1 MTEREKSE
9 TGNKPKIASI
19 DAKIVLLGDT
29 GVGKTSLALRFV
41 QDAFSSRTAPTVGA
55 SFLTKVLY
63 VPISAPFAGIGLNL
77 FIFIAFARLIS
88 DCKIKLRIWDTAGTC
103 PSPFSMHII
112 PFNIIIAFHSI
123 HQGQERFRSLAPMY
137 YRGAC
142 AAVIA
147 FDITREESFKKMQDW
162 VKELQINLS
171 EEIST
176 FSTLASSSLSS
187 LASGPPASSM
197 SS

>member
-63 VPISAPFAGIGLNL
+63 VPASAPLAAICHQFIYIYCIRQVNL
-77 FIFIAFARLIS
+77 
-88 DCKIKLRIWDTAGTC
+88 
-103 PSPFSMHII
+103 
-112 PFNIIIAFHSI
+112 
-123 HQGQERFRSLAPMY
+123 
-137 YRGAC
+137 
-142 AAVIA
+142 
-147 FDITREESFKKMQDW
+147 
-162 VKELQINLS
+162 
-171 EEIST
+171 
-176 FSTLASSSLSS
+176 
-187 LASGPPASSM
+187 
-197 SS
+197 